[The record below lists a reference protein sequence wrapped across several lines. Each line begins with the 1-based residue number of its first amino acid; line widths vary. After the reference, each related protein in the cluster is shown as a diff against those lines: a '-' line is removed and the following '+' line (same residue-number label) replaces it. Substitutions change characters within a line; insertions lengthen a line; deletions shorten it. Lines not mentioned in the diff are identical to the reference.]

1 MCTIHVQY
9 NTWCQRRLGVHVNA
23 DGDYGGDTSD
33 ADDAEGDED
42 APVTDDDDDICRCEN
57 ADELSSTAT

>member
-33 ADDAEGDED
+33 ADDAL
-42 APVTDDDDDICRCEN
+42 VTDDDDDDDICRCEN
-57 ADELSSTAT
+57 ADELSSNAT